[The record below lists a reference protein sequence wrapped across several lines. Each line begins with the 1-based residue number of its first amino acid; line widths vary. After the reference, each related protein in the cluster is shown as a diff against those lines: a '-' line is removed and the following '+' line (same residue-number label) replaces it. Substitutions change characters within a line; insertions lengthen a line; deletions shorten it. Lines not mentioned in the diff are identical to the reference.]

1 MMQFIE
7 SFLWP
12 DSKKSLKEQTV
23 RFFRFCNLRTIQVS
37 FFAAPEVL
45 KGNKYGKEVDMW
57 SVGVISYIL

>member
-23 RFFRFCNLRTIQVS
+23 RFFRFCNSRTIQAS